1 MNAFAEPSHAG
12 GDVASDSTS
21 TAGSGDGAR
30 QPGPVASAA
39 CLEAHGQGHLLRHWS
54 ALEESQQRV
63 FAAQLESID
72 WDLVDRLRHL
82 AAAGT
87 TAPDTAWLARCES
100 PRTQPGPD
108 RERAI
113 EAGRETLAAGRI
125 GAILVAGGQGT
136 RLGFEGPKGLFPVGP
151 LTGRTLFGYLLG
163 GLEAIRRRYGR
174 PVPLAIMTSSA
185 TDSPTREA
193 LRAHD
198 WFGLD
203 PEQVLVFRQADV
215 PPLTCDGLRMLLDA
229 PGRVAMAPDGHGGLL
244 RALAAAGGLDWF
256 EDRAIEHLACFQ
268 VDNPLARPLDP
279 EFLGRHL
286 LEGSDIA
293 TQVVEKTDPAE
304 RVGVV
309 VECDGRTRL
318 VEYSDLPPELAARRL
333 ADGRLALHCGSIA
346 VHSFRL
352 GFLRQASAAA
362 ADPLPFHIARKAVP
376 FVDDDGRRVVPR
388 EPNALK
394 FERFIFDLFPLASRV
409 VVHEVDPREGFAP
422 LKNPPGA
429 ASDGPGQVREA
440 ILAHGRRLLTRAGV
454 RVADGVDVEIDP
466 SRVIDEA
473 DIPPLLPSGSTLTR
487 SAVIG

>member
-1 MNAFAEPSHAG
+1 VNVFDEPARTAG
-12 GDVASDSTS
+12 HVRPGS
-21 TAGSGDGAR
+21 TAASGGGPR
-30 QPGPVASAA
+30 QPLPGAWPAR
-39 CLEAHGQGHLLRHWS
+39 LEAHGQGHLLRHWHV
-54 ALEESQQRV
+54 LEDSQRRAFV
-63 FAAQLESID
+63 AQLESID
-72 WDLVDRLRHL
+72 WNLVDRLRHL

-87 TAPDTAWLARCES
+87 TAPDTAWLSRCRS
-100 PRTQPGPD
+100 PQTQPGHD
-108 RERAI
+108 RGRAI
-113 EAGRETLAAGRI
+113 EAGREALTAGRV

-136 RLGFEGPKGLFPVGP
+136 RLGFEGPKGLFPIGP
-151 LTGRTLFGYLLG
+151 LTGRTLFGALLG

-174 PVPLAIMTSSA
+174 RVPLAIMTSTA
-185 TDSPTREA
+185 TDSATREA

-203 PEQVLVFRQADV
+203 PRHVLVFRQADV
-215 PPLTCDGLRMLLDA
+215 PPLTRDGLRMLLDA
-229 PGRVAMAPDGHGGLL
+229 PGHIAMAPDGHGGLL
-244 RALAAAGGLDWF
+244 RALVTAGGLDWF
-256 EDRAIEHLACFQ
+256 EDRAVDQLACFQ

-318 VEYSDLPPELAARRL
+318 VEYSDLEPEVAARRL

-346 VHSFRL
+346 VHCFRL
-352 GFLRQASAAA
+352 GFLREATTAKEDA
-362 ADPLPFHIARKAVP
+362 LPFHLARKVVP
-376 FVDDDGRRVVPR
+376 FVDDDGLRVVPR

-394 FERFIFDLFPLASRV
+394 FERFIFDLFPLAARV
-409 VVHEVDPREGFAP
+409 LVHAVDPRESFAP

-429 ASDGPGQVREA
+429 ASDGPEQVREA
-440 ILAHGRRLLTRAGV
+440 ILSYGRRLLARAGV

-473 DIPPLLPSGSTLTR
+473 DIPPLLPPGGTLSHST
-487 SAVIG
+487 VIG